1 MKTDNYA
8 AMMTAIANFILT
20 HAPEGLRANTRER
33 LGDAD
38 VGRSGRIGGDFER
51 FAPDGSRQASCDLYV
66 SFERPRYRPTE
77 DEEGNLW
84 AEYALKVEINW
95 PSFGSAGVEA
105 AQRRI
110 VLMQEVL
117 DLAAAIECEFG
128 ATQINQLYKSKTEI
142 DADAA
147 VDAAR
152 KVQERAAAIVATCG
166 KGMRAGGLS
175 GSKLLDDE
183 TCDLPAG
190 HYEIAQ
196 GDRKFTLS
204 VTETGHIPGGETFY
218 TRLLRRIA

>member
-8 AMMTAIANFILT
+8 ATMTAIANYILT
-20 HAPEGLRANTRER
+20 HAPEGLRANTRDR

-38 VGRSGRIGGDFER
+38 VGVSGRIGGDFER
-51 FAPDGSRQASCDLYV
+51 FAPDGSREGSCDLYV

-128 ATQINQLYKSKTEI
+128 ATQILRLVELVASASI
-142 DADAA
+142 SAAADAA
-147 VDAAR
+147 R
-152 KVQERAAAIVATCG
+152 RIEQRAAAIVEAYR
-166 KGMRAGGLS
+166 KGLRAGQKTYVQGAACDIPV
-175 GSKLLDDE
+175 GKYPV
-183 TCDLPAG
+183 TCADKNFVLTIV
-190 HYEIAQ
+190 H
-196 GDRKFTLS
+196 
-204 VTETGHIPGGETFY
+204 VGELGTVL
-218 TRLLRRIA
+218 RLA